1 MRASSGATTMTRSSF
16 QNAAFLHLLTRPFD
30 LKRPAAVEVM
40 ILLVLCAVDMYSTIY
55 WVKMGQATEANPLL
69 AWTFHIHPLLFVLVK
84 AGTFLPTLVLAAFLA
99 RRYPRP
105 ITGLLRCVLLA
116 YVTLYLI
123 GVFHIHL

>member
-1 MRASSGATTMTRSSF
+1 MQVSPSATPTAPRSSF

-30 LKRPAAVEVM
+30 LKRPAAVEVI
-40 ILLVLCAVDMYSTIY
+40 ILLIICAVDMYSTVY

-84 AGTFLPTLVLAAFLA
+84 AGTFLPTLMLAAFMA

-105 ITGLLRCVLLA
+105 IT
-116 YVTLYLI
+116 
-123 GVFHIHL
+123 